1 MRRGDKIKESKPVF
15 LPFSQ
20 VLSYTPIHLFKNLS
34 TPQLSTLLPASQF
47 QVSAHEV
54 ASLSLLPSL
63 SLSRPHEAEE
73 WRPVSGD
80 PFRPKSSLSQSNA
93 NRREYESEK
102 KKKKKKKWH
111 GCVSAA
117 LPRQCVSGAG
127 AAAPALHP
135 CFLVAPTTILRN
147 KTFSLS

>member
-1 MRRGDKIKESKPVF
+1 MIKSKNQNLYFYRFHRFSLILQYAYSKIYPHHNF
-15 LPFSQ
+15 LPCS
-20 VLSYTPIHLFKNLS
+20 LCHSFK
-34 TPQLSTLLPASQF
+34 
-47 QVSAHEV
+47 VSAHEV

-102 KKKKKKKWH
+102 KKKKKKS
-111 GCVSAA
+111 GMDACQRRCCVSAC
-117 LPRQCVSGAG
+117 RV
-127 AAAPALHP
+127 LHP

-147 KTFSLS
+147 KTFNLS